1 MRSICSYLEGVQV
14 DFQRLSEWT
23 TFEVIE
29 DYQDLI
35 SRYNLFE
42 AYVQQGKNSCKENK
56 PKMAYSH
63 NAFTRKR
70 ERETSQRET
79 KERQDIEL

>member
-1 MRSICSYLEGVQV
+1 MNSKPKPKLWSICSYLEGVQV

-42 AYVQQGKNSCKENK
+42 AYVSQGKNSCKENK

-63 NAFTRKR
+63 NVCSK
-70 ERETSQRET
+70 
-79 KERQDIEL
+79 D

>member
-1 MRSICSYLEGVQV
+1 MWSICSYLEGVQV

-35 SRYNLFE
+35 SRYNAFE
-42 AYVQQGKNSCKENK
+42 AYVQQGKNSCQEKYVN
-56 PKMAYSH
+56 
-63 NAFTRKR
+63 
-70 ERETSQRET
+70 
-79 KERQDIEL
+79 D